1 MKRYKTYKV
10 GEFYGVRDLS
20 NQVILDSEF
29 EFIELYFDQY
39 FYVQKAG
46 RKYVLNSNCDLIFD
60 LKNEP
65 YKNQFQNDLGA
76 FNLLCIEEKDNQFL
90 SFYGENTGQNSN
102 ESNQVY
108 QVVIYAGTVSKRLL
122 SKGQYLAE
130 MAKETGLNM
139 DQKALKDFLN

>member
-1 MKRYKTYKV
+1 MKKYKTFKV
-10 GEFYGVRDLS
+10 GELFGIKDLS

-46 RKYVLNSNCDLIFD
+46 RKFVLNSNRDLIYD

-90 SFYGENTGQNSN
+90 SFYGENTAPDSN

-130 MAKETGLNM
+130 MAKDTGINV
-139 DQKALKDFLN
+139 DQKALKDLLN